1 MIQRVQTLW
10 MILAAIAVFLT
21 IKFSFY
27 SGTLVLQDTAGAMT
41 NLATDGSYHL
51 VKATDNFLIL
61 ILTSALGTGIIIN
74 IFLFKHRSIQIRI
87 IIAAIIVECLIVFLY
102 IRETGNYSQGNFNV
116 WSILHILII
125 VFLILAAK
133 GIYHDSKLIKESNR
147 LR

>member
-27 SGTLVLQDTAGAMT
+27 SGTLALENSINHITTEG
-41 NLATDGSYHL
+41 GYH
-51 VKATDNFLIL
+51 VVNATDNFLIL

-74 IFLFKHRSIQIRI
+74 IFLFKHRSIQMRI
-87 IIAAIIVECLIVFLY
+87 LLIGIFVECLIVFFY
-102 IRETGNYSQGNFNV
+102 VRETGKFTQGNFSI
-116 WSILHILII
+116 WSVLHILII
-125 VFLILAAK
+125 LFLILAAK
-133 GIYHDSKLIKESNR
+133 GVYRDSKIIKDSNR

>member
-1 MIQRVQTLW
+1 MIQRVQSIW

-21 IKFSFY
+21 IQFPFY
-27 SGTLVLQDTAGAMT
+27 SGTLSMAGMDPGAPM
-41 NLATDGSYHL
+41 DMYQS

-74 IFLFKHRSIQIRI
+74 IFLFRQRSIQMRI
-87 IIAAIIVECLIVFLY
+87 IIVALLVECLIIFMY
-102 IRETGNYSQGNFNV
+102 IREINKFSAGNFSL
-116 WSILHILII
+116 WSALHLCII
-125 VFLILAAK
+125 VFLIFAAR

>member
-10 MILAAIAVFLT
+10 MILAALAVFLT

-27 SGTLVLQDTAGAMT
+27 SGTLALQTTADTVT
-41 NLATDGSYHL
+41 SLATDGSYHL

-74 IFLFKHRSIQIRI
+74 IFLYKHRSIQMRI
-87 IIAAIIVECLIVFLY
+87 IIAAILVECLIIFLY
-102 IRETGNYSQGNFNV
+102 IRETHKFSQGNFNV
-116 WSILHILII
+116 WSILHLLII
-125 VFLILAAK
+125 VFLFLAAK
-133 GIYHDSKLIKESNR
+133 GVYNDSKLIKESNR

>member
-27 SGTLVLQDTAGAMT
+27 SGTLLLQNTADAMT

-61 ILTSALGTGIIIN
+61 ILTSALGTGIIID

-87 IIAAIIVECLIVFLY
+87 IIAAILVECLIVFLY
-102 IRETGNYSQGNFNV
+102 IRETNHYSQGNFNV

-125 VFLILAAK
+125 LFLILAAK
-133 GIYHDSKLIKESNR
+133 GIYNDSKLIKESNR

>member
-27 SGTLVLQDTAGAMT
+27 SGTLAVESSVNGATAMVTDT
-41 NLATDGSYHL
+41 SYHL
-51 VKATDNFLIL
+51 IKATDNFLIL

-74 IFLFKHRSIQIRI
+74 IFLFKHRSIQMRI
-87 IIAAIIVECLIVFLY
+87 ILVSILVECLIVFLY
-102 IRETGNYSQGNFNV
+102 IRETNHYSQGNFNI
-116 WSILHILII
+116 WSVLHILIV
-125 VFLILAAK
+125 VFLVFAAQ
-133 GIYHDSKLIKESNR
+133 GVYRDSKLIKDSNR

>member
-1 MIQRVQTLW
+1 MIQRVQTFW

-27 SGTLVLQDTAGAMT
+27 SGVLAIPNPSSTIGT
-41 NLATDGSYHL
+41 ATDGGYHL
-51 VKATDNFLIL
+51 VTATDNFFIL

-87 IIAAIIVECLIVFLY
+87 ILAAIIVECLIVFLY
-102 IRETGNYSQGNFNV
+102 FRQTQNYVQGNFNI

-125 VFLILAAK
+125 IFLVLAAR
-133 GIYHDSKLIKESNR
+133 GIYKDSKLIKESNR

>member
-1 MIQRVQTLW
+1 MIQRVQTIW

-27 SGTLVLQDTAGAMT
+27 SGTLAIQNGTDAVTSM
-41 NLATDGSYHL
+41 ATDGSYHL
-51 VKATDNFLIL
+51 VTATDNFLIL

-87 IIAAIIVECLIVFLY
+87 IIAAILMECLIVFLY
-102 IRETGNYSQGNFNV
+102 FRQTQNYTQGNFNI
-116 WSILHILII
+116 WAILHILII
-125 VFLILAAK
+125 AFLIMAAR
-133 GIYHDSKLIKESNR
+133 GIYRDSKLVKESNR

>member
-27 SGTLVLQDTAGAMT
+27 SGTLVMENVT
-41 NLATDGSYHL
+41 NPPTGVTPDGSYHAL
-51 VKATDNFLIL
+51 TAIDNFLIL

-74 IFLFKHRSIQIRI
+74 IFLFKHRSIQMRI
-87 IIAAIIVECLIVFLY
+87 IIIAILAECLIIYLY
-102 IRETGNYSQGNFNV
+102 IRQTNKYSQGNFSI
-116 WSILHILII
+116 WSALHLLVII
-125 VFLILAAK
+125 FLILAAK
-133 GIYHDSKLIKESNR
+133 GIYKDSKLIKDSNR

>member
-1 MIQRVQTLW
+1 

-21 IKFSFY
+21 IQFPFY
-27 SGTLVLQDTAGAMT
+27 SGTLSMAGMDTAAPM
-41 NLATDGSYHL
+41 DMYQS

-74 IFLFKHRSIQIRI
+74 IFLFRQRSIQMRI
-87 IIAAIIVECLIVFLY
+87 IIVAILVECLIIFMY
-102 IRETGNYSQGNFNV
+102 IREINKFSAGNFSL
-116 WSILHILII
+116 WSALHLCII
-125 VFLILAAK
+125 VFLIFAAR

>member
-10 MILAAIAVFLT
+10 MILAAILVFLT
-21 IKFSFY
+21 LKFSFY
-27 SGTLVLQDTAGAMT
+27 GGTLILDNTAN
-41 NLATDGSYHL
+41 NLNNISGVGSYHAL
-51 VKATDNFLIL
+51 MATDNFFIL

-102 IRETGNYSQGNFNV
+102 FRETQKYSEGNFNIWAV
-116 WSILHILII
+116 LHILII
-125 VFLILAAK
+125 LFLIFAAK
-133 GIYHDSKLIKESNR
+133 GIYNDSKLVRESNR

>member
-27 SGTLVLQDTAGAMT
+27 SGTLALDNTYQTIT
-41 NLATDGSYHL
+41 
-51 VKATDNFLIL
+51 ATDNFLIL

-74 IFLFKHRSIQIRI
+74 IFLFKTRNVQMRI
-87 IIAAIIVECLIVFLY
+87 LIAAMLVEFLIIFLY
-102 IRETGNYSQGNFNV
+102 IRETHKFLVGNFNL
-116 WSILHILII
+116 WAALHLLII
-125 VFLILAAK
+125 IFLIFAAK
-133 GIYHDSKLIKESNR
+133 GVYNDSRLIKESNR